1 MLSETLCHIDT
12 AAYDDDVNIL
22 VGTLQKHIAYITSY
36 NIAGHVQLIGGLAQQ
51 VKNAVIQF
59 LFDIVLRQMNHIR
72 VRD

>member
-51 VKNAVIQF
+51 VKEF
-59 LFDIVLRQMNHIR
+59 IVQMSYDVVLCQVDHIIR
-72 VRD
+72 V